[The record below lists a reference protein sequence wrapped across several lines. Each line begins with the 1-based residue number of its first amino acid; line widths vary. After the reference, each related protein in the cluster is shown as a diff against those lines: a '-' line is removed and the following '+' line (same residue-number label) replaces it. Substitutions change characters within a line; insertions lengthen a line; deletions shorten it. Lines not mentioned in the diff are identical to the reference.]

1 MKKTLTRMLALLM
14 VLSCALTMFGCAEE
28 EESSSRRRK
37 SRKETTEEYSAFD
50 ENAEAE
56 GTEEALPENTPTV
69 PGPHQDA
76 PPVEYAPG
84 SYGMPA
90 IELMELTYDELSQL
104 RWDYTETEDGE
115 RWLFRADCCSCSFMF
130 VFDGEFQDPSAKPAV
145 MNIED
150 TYDNG
155 YAYLTQDIQ
164 ICHAAY
170 QLPDEIAEKI
180 EPMDGGLSASFILN
194 GYEVDILFDGDME
207 HADEATMH
215 LIQVRQ
221 ED

>member
-1 MKKTLTRMLALLM
+1 MKKTLTRMIALLM
-14 VLSCALTMFGCAEE
+14 VLSCAFTLFGCAEE
-28 EESSSRRRK
+28 EETSSRRRK

-50 ENAEAE
+50 ENAE

-76 PPVEYAPG
+76 PPVEYVPG

-90 IELMELTYDELSQL
+90 IELMELTYDELSKL
-104 RWDYTETEDGE
+104 RWDYAETEDGE
-115 RWLFRADCCSCSFMF
+115 RWLFRTSSCSCNFMF

-164 ICHAAY
+164 ICNAAY

-180 EPMDGGLSASFILN
+180 GPMDGGLSASFILN

>member
-1 MKKTLTRMLALLM
+1 MKKALTRMIALLM
-14 VLSCALTMFGCAEE
+14 VLSCAFTLFGCAEE
-28 EESSSRRRK
+28 EETSSRRRK

-76 PPVEYAPG
+76 PPVEYVPG

-104 RWDYTETEDGE
+104 RWDYAETEDGE
-115 RWLFRADCCSCSFMF
+115 RWLFRTSSCSCDFMF

-150 TYDNG
+150 AQDNG

-164 ICHAAY
+164 ICNAAY

-194 GYEVDILFDGDME
+194 DYPVDILFDGDMD
-207 HADEATMH
+207 HAGDANMY